1 MNSLIDFKEFNKINS
16 YFPKNINKITY
27 DFSIDYPLN
36 IFPKIVKYLRKNIA
50 CKTHLIAY
58 KTYID
63 YRDKTGRTIIIKI
76 LIDIDG
82 LKVEFSFAI
91 IFSEDED
98 GDYYN
103 FNEYI
108 FLGLFLIY
116 KDYQKFINNI
126 SPFERVL
133 DCSSDYGIS
142 GAHQIGRNLTKI
154 FNELYKFN
162 KTDIINLQ
170 NYIDNNLIS
179 KIIDNNL
186 IFKII

>member
-1 MNSLIDFKEFNKINS
+1 MNSLIDFKEFDKINS
-16 YFPKNINKITY
+16 YFAKDINKITY

-36 IFPKIVKYLRKNIA
+36 IFPKIIQCFRKNITS
-50 CKTHLIAY
+50 KTHLDY
-58 KTYID
+58 K
-63 YRDKTGRTIIIKI
+63 DKTGNTTIITI

-82 LKVEFSFAI
+82 LKVEFSFTY
-91 IFSEDED
+91 FYEG

-108 FLGLFLIY
+108 IEELFLIY
-116 KDYQKFINNI
+116 NDYQKFINNI

-133 DCSSDYGIS
+133 DCSDYGIS
-142 GAHQIGRNLTKI
+142 TQGAHQIWRNLTKI

-170 NYIDNNLIS
+170 NYIESNIYEIVDYRYN
-179 KIIDNNL
+179 
-186 IFKII
+186 